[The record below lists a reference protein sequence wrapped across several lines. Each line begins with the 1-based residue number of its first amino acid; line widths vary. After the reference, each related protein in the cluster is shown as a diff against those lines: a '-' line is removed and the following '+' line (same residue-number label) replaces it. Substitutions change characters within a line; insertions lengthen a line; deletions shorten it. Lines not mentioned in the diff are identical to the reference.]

1 MWAGSN
7 STIFQRPMSWNS
19 LLRLNP
25 KSFQLWAICRN
36 LGPFRRA
43 SNGRLLSVFSTVSPG
58 ENGASH
64 KDASQVDSAGQAIL
78 KLLHKAA
85 GAAEANSRQ
94 ALETAQQ
101 LSSQLRAAADR
112 IAELEAEIQH
122 YREKSERAEEWLRK
136 ISMEI
141 EDRLV
146 NEPDDKRRQ
155 MSRRG

>member
-1 MWAGSN
+1 MANHSQSE
-7 STIFQRPMSWNS
+7 STIARGEDN
-19 LLRLNP
+19 
-25 KSFQLWAICRN
+25 A
-36 LGPFRRA
+36 A
-43 SNGRLLSVFSTVSPG
+43 S
-58 ENGASH
+58 
-64 KDASQVDSAGQAIL
+64 KDASQLDSAGQAIL

-141 EDRLV
+141 EDRIV
-146 NEPDDKRRQ
+146 NEPEEKRRQ
-155 MSRRG
+155 MSGRG

>member
-1 MWAGSN
+1 MVDYSQ
-7 STIFQRPMSWNS
+7 S
-19 LLRLNP
+19 
-25 KSFQLWAICRN
+25 
-36 LGPFRRA
+36 
-43 SNGRLLSVFSTVSPG
+43 VSPG

-94 ALETAQQ
+94 ALETAQK
-101 LSSQLRAAADR
+101 LSSQLRAAEDR
-112 IAELEAEIQH
+112 IVELEAEVH
-122 YREKSERAEEWLRK
+122 LYREKSEHAEEWLRK

>member
-1 MWAGSN
+1 MVDYSQ
-7 STIFQRPMSWNS
+7 SVPTI
-19 LLRLNP
+19 
-25 KSFQLWAICRN
+25 
-36 LGPFRRA
+36 
-43 SNGRLLSVFSTVSPG
+43 SPG

-64 KDASQVDSAGQAIL
+64 KDASQVDSAGEPIL
-78 KLLHKAA
+78 KLSHKAA

-112 IAELEAEIQH
+112 IAELEADVQH

-141 EDRLV
+141 EARLIK
-146 NEPDDKRRQ
+146 EPIEVRPQ

>member
-1 MWAGSN
+1 MANHSSSEFAVPPVEGVVEPN
-7 STIFQRPMSWNS
+7 SAN
-19 LLRLNP
+19 
-25 KSFQLWAICRN
+25 QLD
-36 LGPFRRA
+36 
-43 SNGRLLSVFSTVSPG
+43 STG
-58 ENGASH
+58 E
-64 KDASQVDSAGQAIL
+64 AIL

-85 GAAEANSRQ
+85 GAAEAYGRQ
-94 ALETAQQ
+94 ALETAQK
-101 LSSQLRAAADR
+101 LSGQLRAAEDR

>member
-1 MWAGSN
+1 MVDYSQ
-7 STIFQRPMSWNS
+7 S
-19 LLRLNP
+19 
-25 KSFQLWAICRN
+25 
-36 LGPFRRA
+36 
-43 SNGRLLSVFSTVSPG
+43 VSPG

-64 KDASQVDSAGQAIL
+64 KDASQADSAGQAIL
-78 KLLHKAA
+78 MLLHKAA

-101 LSSQLRAAADR
+101 LSSQLRAAAER

-146 NEPDDKRRQ
+146 NEPEEKRRQ
-155 MSRRG
+155 MSGRG